1 MRQLLIVRLKN
12 VKYLSTPISNK
23 THTKIEI
30 EIETEY
36 DKRINGIKDDYKSSY
51 LRMYNCLPIKIDKQ
65 DKDTDKEKT
74 K

>member
-12 VKYLSTPISNK
+12 IRYFSTPIQNIDII
-23 THTKIEI
+23 KIK
-30 EIETEY
+30 Y
-36 DKRINGIKDDYKSSY
+36 DINKDDKNEKCKSPY
-51 LRMYNCLPIKIDKQ
+51 LRMYNCLPIKIDNTDK